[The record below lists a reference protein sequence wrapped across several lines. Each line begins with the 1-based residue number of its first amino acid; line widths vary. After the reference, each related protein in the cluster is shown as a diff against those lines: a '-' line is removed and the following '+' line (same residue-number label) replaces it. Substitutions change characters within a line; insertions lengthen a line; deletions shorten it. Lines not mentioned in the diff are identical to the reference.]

1 MAYTEAT
8 KVDQRRRL
16 VDFVMLVREEAWPA
30 LVPDVCDSRC
40 LCPNRKRRCGQMTAT
55 PPPLEDATKKRPL
68 TVVVKKK
75 KTSAAKHSAK
85 TSHLARKTGGLPRFS
100 KIAVSSSSAS
110 SNHALSQQQDEAQ
123 QGLSADALC
132 TAEDAKLT
140 KHPLDFFLDDFDDD
154 DKDESFPSEALI
166 AIDTLTTSRR
176 DDALEIPFPESGRP
190 SIYGVLECQIQEF
203 YRSKKKVAGFAQ
215 SLSRELEMLVESGRV
230 VVLTTPPDAASATS
244 LAVYVPMRDYLAGLH
259 EALLVPGESPS
270 TTGTTNDNDQQQK
283 QQDVM
288 LLSEWFA
295 ATIVARKGRRSCRF
309 THQELCAS
317 WNDHHTQ
324 RRQQQPKHPIGGGPS
339 SSFAADAIVKTLRER
354 QILLSSVQ
362 EPTLYQLSL
371 PSWGKWVLPVFRKA
385 TKDALTFIKQ
395 SRYKERSVASLEKR
409 LSHNPIS
416 VARLLLPWMVSQGLV
431 QRREKPAGM
440 FVSLAPS

>member
-75 KTSAAKHSAK
+75 KTNAAKHSAK
-85 TSHLARKTGGLPRFS
+85 TSHLARKTGGLPRFG
-100 KIAVSSSSAS
+100 KIVASSAS
-110 SNHALSQQQDEAQ
+110 SNHASQKRDVAQ

-132 TAEDAKLT
+132 RAEDAKSA
-140 KHPLDFFLDDFDDD
+140 KHPLDAFLDDIDDD

-166 AIDTLTTSRR
+166 AIDTLTTTRR

-203 YRSKKKVAGFAQ
+203 YRSAKNVAGFAQ
-215 SLSRELEMLVESGRV
+215 SLSRELEMLVEYGRV
-230 VVLTTPPDAASATS
+230 VVLASPADAASATS

-259 EALLVPGESPS
+259 EALLVPEESPS
-270 TTGTTNDNDQQQK
+270 TGTANDNDQPQK
-283 QQDVM
+283 QQDVK

-295 ATIVARKGRRSCRF
+295 GTIVARKGRRSSRF
-309 THQELCAS
+309 THQELCVS
-317 WNDHHTQ
+317 WKDFHA
-324 RRQQQPKHPIGGGPS
+324 RRQQLPKHPTGGGPS
-339 SSFAADAIVKTLRER
+339 SSSAIDAIVKTLREK

-362 EPTLYQLSL
+362 EPSLYQLSL
-371 PSWGKWVLPVFRKA
+371 PSWGKWVLPAFRKA

-409 LSHNPIS
+409 LSHCPIP
-416 VARLLLPWMVSQGLV
+416 VARLLIPWMVSQGLV

-440 FVSLAPS
+440 IVSLAPS